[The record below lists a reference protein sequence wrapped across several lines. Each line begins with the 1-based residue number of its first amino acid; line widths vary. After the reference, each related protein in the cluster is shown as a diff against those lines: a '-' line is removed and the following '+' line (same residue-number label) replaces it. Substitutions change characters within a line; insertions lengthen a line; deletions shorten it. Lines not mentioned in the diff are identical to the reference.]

1 MFRFSVVVVPQECII
16 MISIPVFQCCLFLW
30 NQYNVLPNMEF
41 LSFRALCVTTA
52 SLENQNFF
60 PHTNPY
66 HDFALGSPV
75 LHVTVEDVRSD
86 CFHYSPMKGSKSAG
100 TVNRTSAPCQ
110 RFFFCQGFAACGFG
124 LRPTPKRHARE
135 KNVCSLVYFK

>member
-1 MFRFSVVVVPQECII
+1 MRDYR
-16 MISIPVFQCCLFLW
+16 VFGK
-30 NQYNVLPNMEF
+30 
-41 LSFRALCVTTA
+41 T
-52 SLENQNFF
+52 NQNFF
-60 PHTNPY
+60 PHTIPY

-110 RFFFCQGFAACGFG
+110 RFFFFVKVSPLVASACG
-124 LRPTPKRHARE
+124 RRQNAMRE
-135 KNVCSLVYFK
+135 RKTSAA

>member
-1 MFRFSVVVVPQECII
+1 MLSRA
-16 MISIPVFQCCLFLW
+16 MRDYRVFGK
-30 NQYNVLPNMEF
+30 
-41 LSFRALCVTTA
+41 T
-52 SLENQNFF
+52 NQNFF

-110 RFFFCQGFAACGFG
+110 RFFFLSRFRRLW
-124 LRPTPKRHARE
+124 LRPAADAKTPCARE
-135 KNVCSLVYFK
+135 KRLQPSIL

>member
-1 MFRFSVVVVPQECII
+1 MRDYR
-16 MISIPVFQCCLFLW
+16 VFGK
-30 NQYNVLPNMEF
+30 
-41 LSFRALCVTTA
+41 T
-52 SLENQNFF
+52 NQNFF